1 MNSHKYSLKNKNA
14 IITSILF
21 SLLGILFYQ
30 CNFSSSYEPTIT
42 KDSTKLVQSSKIT
55 NTDSSSNISNSI
67 KVIGQIENNLTLT
80 IDSLKKMAVK
90 DIKNYK
96 VICGTGETKNTFA
109 NCKGVL
115 LKDIIKK
122 AGIKHLPD
130 GNRNFNIIVTAT
142 DHYSACFTWA
152 ELNNTATGD
161 NAYIIFEKDGK
172 PIKNTGA
179 MNLIC
184 SSDYK
189 TAMRH
194 IIWVKQIEIKPIN

>member
-1 MNSHKYSLKNKNA
+1 MKNKNA

-80 IDSLKKMAVK
+80 VDSLRKMNVHEIS
-90 DIKNYK
+90 DYK
-96 VICGTGETKNTFA
+96 VICGTGEVKNTF
-109 NCKGVL
+109 NKCKGVL
-115 LKDIIKK
+115 LKEIIKK
-122 AGIKHLPD
+122 AKIKTMPN
-130 GNRNFNIIVTAT
+130 GNRNFNVIVTAT
-142 DHYSACFTWA
+142 DGYNACFTLA
-152 ELNNTATGD
+152 ELNNTSTGD
-161 NAYIIFEKDGK
+161 NAYIIFEKDNH
-172 PIKNTGA
+172 PIETTGA

-184 SSDYK
+184 VSDYT

-194 IIWVKQIEIKPIN
+194 IIWVKQIEVKSIN